1 MRRDTATAILRE
13 QHRLILRVVD
23 AFEGAV
29 ADPPAL
35 ADTVRMEGF
44 IRFFRLF
51 TDSCHHGS
59 EEDVLFTT
67 MEEHGI
73 AAAGGPLEAMREE
86 HRYGR
91 SLVRVMADAIPAL
104 GNGHAEAR
112 ATFAANAATYIGF
125 IRAHIA
131 REDDGI
137 FELADNHIEGPA
149 CSRLCDA
156 YEDVCQRRFEGMSI
170 SALERLASDLIVAR
184 TAPSPAPNA

>member
-1 MRRDTATAILRE
+1 MRHDTATGILRE

-23 AFEGAV
+23 AFQVAI
-29 ADPPAL
+29 ADPAAPV
-35 ADTVRMEGF
+35 DTGRMEGF

-67 MEEHGI
+67 MEEHGL

-91 SLVRVMADAIPAL
+91 SLVRTMADAIPAI
-104 GNGHAEAR
+104 GAGDAAAR
-112 ATFAANAATYIGF
+112 AAFTADAATYIGF

-131 REDDGI
+131 REDDGL

-149 CSRLCDA
+149 CARLCDA
-156 YEDVCQRRFEGMSI
+156 YEDVCQRRFEGMSL
-170 SALERLASDLIVAR
+170 SALERLAAELIEAH
-184 TAPSPAPNA
+184 TAPSSAPHR

>member
-1 MRRDTATAILRE
+1 MRRDTATGVLRE

-23 AFEGAV
+23 AFQAAV
-29 ADPPAL
+29 THAAVPV
-35 ADTVRMEGF
+35 DTERLDGF

-67 MEEHGI
+67 MEEHGL
-73 AAAGGPLEAMREE
+73 AAEGGPLEAMREE

-91 SLVRVMADAIPAL
+91 SLVRGMADAIPAL
-104 GNGHAEAR
+104 GNGDAAAHAA
-112 ATFAANAATYIGF
+112 FAADAATYIGF

-137 FELADNHIEGPA
+137 FELADNLIEGPA

-156 YEDVCQRRFEGMSI
+156 YEDVCQRRFEGMSM
-170 SALERLASDLIVAR
+170 SALEQLATELIAGR
-184 TAPSPAPNA
+184 PGGG

>member
-29 ADPPAL
+29 AEPAAL
-35 ADTVRMEGF
+35 ADTARMQGF

-59 EEDVLFTT
+59 EEDVLFTA

-91 SLVRVMADAIPAL
+91 SLVRAMADVIPAL
-104 GNGHAEAR
+104 GNGDAEAR
-112 ATFAANAATYIGF
+112 SAFAASAATYIGF

-149 CSRLCDA
+149 CARLCDA

-170 SALERLASDLIVAR
+170 SALERLAGDLIEAH
-184 TAPSPAPNA
+184 TAPSPR

>member
-23 AFEGAV
+23 AFDGAV
-29 ADPPAL
+29 ADLPAL

-67 MEEHGI
+67 MEEHGL

-91 SLVRVMADAIPAL
+91 ALVRVMADAIPAL
-104 GNGHAEAR
+104 GDGDAAAR
-112 ATFAANAATYIGF
+112 AAFVTDAATYIGF

-137 FELADNHIEGPA
+137 FELADNLIEGPA
-149 CSRLCDA
+149 CARLCDA

-170 SALERLASDLIVAR
+170 SALERLAGELIEAH
-184 TAPSPAPNA
+184 AAPAPERNA